1 MEVKKDMTEI
11 TTAITTVVG
20 LGETMLTAI
29 TGNAIMVVILAAGF
43 ASLGLRMIRRIFRT
57 SKSL

>member
-1 MEVKKDMTEI
+1 MEVKDMTEI
-11 TTAITTVVG
+11 SAAITTVVG